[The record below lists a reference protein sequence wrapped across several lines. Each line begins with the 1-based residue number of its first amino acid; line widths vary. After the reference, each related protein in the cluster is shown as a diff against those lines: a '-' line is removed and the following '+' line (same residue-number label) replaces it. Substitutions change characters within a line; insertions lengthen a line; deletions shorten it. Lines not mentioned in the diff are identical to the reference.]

1 MQEFNKETF
10 ETMYNQVSKIKSI
23 YEVCEY
29 CKEGNKIANKEY
41 LKKYPTHKDLLT
53 IFEYAVSILEFN
65 ILNDYKKH
73 IVENTLDDIEFMIGQ
88 NILTEA
94 HVQRLLLSPITLQKF
109 SIFKKKFEDFGDRL
123 LQLYECDLERYYY
136 NYDEFKATLPFN
148 YHQLE
153 SYLRYNKIGYEEEL
167 IDNDIN
173 GDYVQETFEVN
184 LNDTVII
191 NTDKS
196 VKEKYKCIEN
206 INIIDKFK
214 LEQHGI
220 KPIIQ
225 QNNLFVHYINGKQFN
240 VYKQDNHY
248 YMISESL
255 RSYKFS
261 LSENQ
266 NNNNELLS
274 IFNTKTR
281 M

>member
-41 LKKYPTHKDLLT
+41 LKKYPTHKDLLS
-53 IFEYAVSILEFN
+53 IFECAVSILEFN

-73 IVENTLDDIEFMIGQ
+73 IVENALNDIEFMIGQ

-109 SIFKKKFEDFGDRL
+109 PIFKKKFEDFGDRL
-123 LQLYECDLERYYY
+123 SKLYECDLERYYY
-136 NYDEFKATLPFN
+136 NYDEFKAMLPFN

-167 IDNDIN
+167 IDSDIN
-173 GDYVQETFEVN
+173 GDYVQETFEIN
-184 LNDTVII
+184 LNDAAVI

-266 NNNNELLS
+266 NNNELIS
-274 IFNTKTR
+274 IFDTKTR